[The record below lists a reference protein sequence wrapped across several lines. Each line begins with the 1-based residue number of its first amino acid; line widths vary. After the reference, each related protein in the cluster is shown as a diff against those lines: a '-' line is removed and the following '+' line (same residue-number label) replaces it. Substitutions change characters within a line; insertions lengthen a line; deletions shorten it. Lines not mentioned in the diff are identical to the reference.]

1 MTEDT
6 PWRAT
11 TGMATGMGT
20 GKMRAALD
28 KKYLAA
34 HKAGC
39 ARDTL
44 GRSADFVGPRV
55 LNSTLGRAAFPAAL
69 TPDGPHPF
77 GPSGEAFMNSQ
88 G

>member
-11 TGMATGMGT
+11 TGT

-28 KKYLAA
+28 KNCLAA
-34 HKAGC
+34 HKAGR
-39 ARDTL
+39 ARGTL
-44 GRSADFVGPRV
+44 GRWADFVGPRV
-55 LNSTLGRAAFPAAL
+55 LNSTLGEAVFPAAL
-69 TPDGPHPF
+69 TTDGPHPF
-77 GPSGEAFMNSQ
+77 GPSGEAFMNSL